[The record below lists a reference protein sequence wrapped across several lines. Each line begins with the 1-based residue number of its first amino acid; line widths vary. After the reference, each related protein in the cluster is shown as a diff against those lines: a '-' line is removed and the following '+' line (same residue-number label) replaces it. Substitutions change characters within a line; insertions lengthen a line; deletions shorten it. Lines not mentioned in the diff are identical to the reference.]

1 MRRTRR
7 ELIAAL
13 IATVLPVAI
22 AAAQSVNGVSD
33 PPRLALTP
41 CAPEGVSL
49 SVGARCG
56 TLTVFEN
63 RATRQGRTIGL
74 RVVVLPATGKRRAL
88 DPVFY
93 LEGGPGASVVA
104 GVGDIAREDTLL
116 RVHRDLVLVD
126 QRGTGGSYPLMCNFY
141 GPPDSLQSYFGDFTP
156 PADVRRCRE
165 KLSKIADLTQ
175 YTTTIAVAD
184 LDDVRAALGAEQVN
198 LTGGSYATRFAQ
210 EYMRR
215 YPTRVRSA
223 ALFGLVPPSE
233 AIPQHFGLDAQHS
246 LDAVIAEC
254 RGDSTCRAAFPRLGE
269 DVRAVFDRLAR
280 GPVPATI
287 QHPRTSQP
295 VTVRLSRDMVAETLR
310 YMLYQSGATSLVPA
324 AMHKAATGDFD
335 WLASRAFRARSA
347 PNGAGIFEGIYL
359 AITCA
364 EDVPFTDPAR
374 EADDARNTFLG
385 DYRMRQQRAAC
396 EIWGRSPVPAD
407 FRTPVKS
414 NAAVLL
420 VTGSYDPVTPPR
432 YAAEVARSL
441 TNVVNVVVPFGGHG
455 LAGLAGLD
463 CVDRLMRETIE
474 RGSVAGLDVSCIAR
488 IRRPGFPTEL
498 PQRN

>member
-1 MRRTRR
+1 MRRRLLGAFAVTAFPLLFAR
-7 ELIAAL
+7 
-13 IATVLPVAI
+13 
-22 AAAQSVNGVSD
+22 AQSGSAVST
-33 PPRLALTP
+33 PPRLTLTP
-41 CAPEGVSL
+41 CTPEGIDA
-49 SVGARCG
+49 SVGAKCG

-63 RATRQGRTIGL
+63 RTTRQGRTIGL
-74 RVVVLPATGKRRAL
+74 RVVVLPATGKNRAP

-93 LEGGPGASVVA
+93 LEGGPGASVVE
-104 GVGDIAREDTLL
+104 GVADIAAEDTAL
-116 RVHRDLVLVD
+116 RRNRDLVLVD

-175 YTTTIAVAD
+175 YTTTFAVGD
-184 LDDVRAALGAEQVN
+184 LDDVRVALGAQQIN

-215 YPTRVRSA
+215 YPARVRSA
-223 ALFGLVPPSE
+223 VLFGLVPPSE
-233 AIPQHFGLDAQHS
+233 AIPQHFGVDAQRS

-254 RGDSTCRAAFPRLGE
+254 RGDNACNAAFPQLGE
-269 DVRAVFDRLAR
+269 EVRTVFEQLSR
-280 GPVPATI
+280 GPVSATI
-287 QHPRTSQP
+287 EHPQSRQP
-295 VTVRLSRDMVAETLR
+295 VTVKLSRDMVAETLR

-324 AMHKAATGDFD
+324 ALHKAASGDFN
-335 WLASRAFRARSA
+335 WLARRAFRARSA
-347 PNGAGIFEGIYL
+347 PNGAGVFEGIYI

-374 EADDARNTFLG
+374 EADEARNTFLG

-396 EIWGRSPVPAD
+396 EIWGRSPVPVD

-414 NAAVLL
+414 NAPVLL
-420 VTGSYDPVTPPR
+420 VTGSNDPVTPPR
-432 YAAEVARSL
+432 YAAEVAQSL
-441 TNVVNVVVPFGGHG
+441 SNVVNVVVPFGGHG
-455 LAGLAGLD
+455 LGGLAGLD

-474 RGSVAGLDVSCIAR
+474 RGSVSGLDVSCVAK

-498 PQRN
+498 P

>member
-1 MRRTRR
+1 MRQFHRAM
-7 ELIAAL
+7 IGAVVGAAMP
-13 IATVLPVAI
+13 VLA
-22 AAAQSVNGVSD
+22 AAAQSSNVVST
-33 PPRLALTP
+33 PPKLTLTP
-41 CAPEGVSL
+41 CTPEGISA

-56 TLTVFEN
+56 TLSVYEN

-74 RVVVLPATGKRRAL
+74 RVVVLPATGKNRAA

-93 LEGGPGASVVA
+93 LEGGPGASVVE
-104 GVGDIAREDTLL
+104 GVADIAAEDSAL
-116 RVHRDLVLVD
+116 RRNRDLVLVD

-141 GPPDSLQSYFGDFTP
+141 GPPDSIQSYLGDFTR

-165 KLSKIADLTQ
+165 KLSAIADLTQ
-175 YTTTIAVAD
+175 YTTTVAVAD
-184 LDDVRAALGAEQVN
+184 LDDVRSALGAERVN

-215 YPTRVRSA
+215 YATRVRTA
-223 ALFGLVPPSE
+223 TLFGLVPPSE
-233 AIPQHFGLDAQHS
+233 AIPQHFGIDAQRS

-254 RGDSTCRAAFPRLGE
+254 RGDSACHAAFPRLSDE
-269 DVRAVFDRLAR
+269 VRGVFEQLSR
-280 GPVPATI
+280 GPATASI
-287 QHPRTSQP
+287 RHPQTGQP
-295 VTVRLSRDMVAETLR
+295 VTVKMSRNMVAETLR
-310 YMLYQSGATSLVPA
+310 YMLYQSGATSLIPA
-324 AMHKAATGDFD
+324 ALHKAASGDYD
-335 WLASRAFRARSA
+335 WLAQRAFRARSA
-347 PNGAGIFEGIYL
+347 PNGAGIFEGIYI

-364 EDVPFTDPAR
+364 EDLPFTDPAR
-374 EADDARNTFLG
+374 EADEARNTFLG

-396 EIWGRSPVPAD
+396 DTWGSSPVPAD
-407 FRTPVKS
+407 FRTPLKS
-414 NAAVLL
+414 DVPVLL

-455 LAGLAGLD
+455 LFGLAGLD

-474 RGSVAGLDVSCIAR
+474 RGSVAGLDVSCVAK